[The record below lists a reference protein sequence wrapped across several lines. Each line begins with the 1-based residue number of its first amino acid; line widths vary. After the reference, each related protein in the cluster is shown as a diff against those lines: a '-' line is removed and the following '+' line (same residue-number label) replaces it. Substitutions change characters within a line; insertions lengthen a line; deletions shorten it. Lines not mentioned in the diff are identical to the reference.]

1 VVRIK
6 NILKLDE
13 VCVSEALLQEFAHR
27 DDIEIIGTLEEM
39 KFDKEGNLISVG

>member
-6 NILKLDE
+6 NTLRLDE
-13 VCVSEALLQEFAHR
+13 VYISEALIDELAGR
-27 DDIEIIGTLEEM
+27 DDIEIIGTLEGM

>member
-1 VVRIK
+1 MVRIK
-6 NILKLDE
+6 STLKLE
-13 VCVSEALLQEFAHR
+13 EICVSKALLQEFAHR